1 MHTSR
6 ECSLHRT
13 QYESCFLEFRAV
25 LQHCSTADCSLC
37 DSPVLWQSL
46 TFTLLIPFSVTSCVF
61 FLSPWPSMFLPVQK
75 LPSFNTQ
82 PQSTFFSHHWIFLG
96 GRGGSEVF
104 YICNLGHALPIY
116 YISFCLSQQCSIS
129 IFWHI
134 GLGLRHCIACV
145 KVKQVRLRNFPWIIY
160 KAFLL

>member
-1 MHTSR
+1 MNHVSWSS
-6 ECSLHRT
+6 EQYCSIVVLLTAHCVTVLYSGSLLHSPFSFPSLWLHVCS
-13 QYESCFLEFRAV
+13 SCPLDPR
-25 LQHCSTADCSLC
+25 CSYLSKSSHPSILSL
-37 DSPVLWQSL
+37 SP
-46 TFTLLIPFSVTSCVF
+46 PFSVITEF
-61 FLSPWPSMFLPVQK
+61 
-75 LPSFNTQ
+75 
-82 PQSTFFSHHWIFLG
+82 FLG

-104 YICNLGHALPIY
+104 YICNLGHTLPIY

-145 KVKQVRLRNFPWIIY
+145 KVKQVRLRNFSWIIY